1 MNQGQRIDKVPPSP
15 WNRNRPQ
22 PVLPP
27 IVKRI
32 EDAKVKPVSDSA
44 KRIDKKVAIKA
55 AQKIGGLLVGHELLL
70 TALPFLRR
78 FLKENVTVHK
88 KGSGPIGTP
97 GLPRIPIA
105 GGAPIGVP
113 RPLVQPTSNTVTSGQ
128 RQKNSSGNGRGLF
141 VGLAGVAA
149 CIGLFIV
156 LRGGETTSS
165 QPKNEWETLARSVV
179 FIEGE
184 NNVET
189 WSGSGTLIIDGSYIL
204 TNYHV
209 APGTSGVYSVYF
221 TESFDEEPGEGYSAE
236 FVIGDEYN
244 DLAILRILGSN
255 GSPIKISGRKIID
268 PTAVEPELSEELTII
283 GYPGAGFSDSE
294 ITMTISRGSYSG
306 KIRFGDEYFK
316 TDGMVSGGVSGGA
329 AFNSSGDFVGVPSAS
344 NQDDDFNS
352 AVGLIK
358 PSVFAEQLISKVK
371 P

>member
-1 MNQGQRIDKVPPSP
+1 M
-15 WNRNRPQ
+15 
-22 PVLPP
+22 LPTP
-27 IVKRI
+27 LQQI
-32 EDAKVKPVSDSA
+32 EDAKSKVVRDTSKQV
-44 KRIDKKVAIKA
+44 DKTVAIKVA
-55 AQKIGGLLVGHELLL
+55 KKIGGMLVGHDLLL

-78 FLKENVTVHK
+78 FVKENVTVHK
-88 KGSGPIGTP
+88 KGSGPIGSP
-97 GLPRIPIA
+97 GIQGIPVA
-105 GGAPIGVP
+105 GIPSVGVP
-113 RPLVQPTSNTVTSGQ
+113 RPVGQPSPNSTPVGQ
-128 RQKNSSGNGRGLF
+128 RQKRSSGNGRGLF

-156 LRGGETTSS
+156 LRGGETTSN

-184 NNVET
+184 NNAEA

-204 TNYHV
+204 TNYHI

-244 DLAILRILGSN
+244 DLAILRILDSD

-306 KIRFGDEYFK
+306 KIRFGDEYLK

-329 AFNSSGDFVGVPSAS
+329 AFNSRGDFVGVPSAS
-344 NQDDDFNS
+344 KKDDDFNS

-358 PSVFAEQLISKVK
+358 PSIFAEQLISKVK

>member
-1 MNQGQRIDKVPPSP
+1 LQK
-15 WNRNRPQ
+15 
-22 PVLPP
+22 
-27 IVKRI
+27 I
-32 EDAKVKPVSDSA
+32 EDAKGKSTVSSSNPINKA
-44 KRIDKKVAIKA
+44 VTIKA
-55 AQKIGGLLVGHELLL
+55 ARTVGGMLFGHELLL
-70 TALPFLRR
+70 TALPFLKR
-78 FLKENVTVHK
+78 FVKANVKVVP
-88 KGSGPIGTP
+88 KGTGA
-97 GLPRIPIA
+97 A
-105 GGAPIGVP
+105 GGPNFPSVPKIGSIP
-113 RPLVQPTSNTVTSGQ
+113 PTSPISAIKPDQGNKPIPKKTKSG
-128 RQKNSSGNGRGLF
+128 SGNGRGYVAML
-141 VGLAGVAA
+141 LAVAA
-149 CIGLFIV
+149 CIGLFV
-156 LRGGETTSS
+156 FLRNDGVATS

-184 NNVET
+184 NNVEA

-204 TNYHV
+204 TNYHI

-244 DLAILRILGSN
+244 DLAILRILDSD
-255 GSPIKISGRKIID
+255 GSPIKISGRKIIN

-306 KIRFGDEYFK
+306 KIRFGDEYLK

-344 NQDDDFNS
+344 RQDDDFNS

-358 PSVFAEQLISKVK
+358 PSIFAEQLISKVK